1 MGWIIPAVVAAFIV
15 AVCLS
20 GYVKAP
26 PDQAYIISG
35 LRRRVIVGKA
45 GIKIPLLERLDKL
58 SLVMISVDVKT
69 GSFVPTAEY
78 INVMVDG
85 AVKIKIGD
93 SVEMLELAAQNFLN
107 RTPEYII
114 AQVQDVLEGN
124 MREIVGQ
131 MNLRDMVTNRKLF
144 AEKVQEN
151 AVPDLNKMGLEI
163 VSFNVQNFTDKE
175 GIIADLGIDNISQ
188 IKKEAA
194 IAKAEAERDVAIAE
208 AEAKQKA
215 NEAKVAADT
224 KIAEQNND
232 LRIRSAELVTQS
244 DIKQAEAD
252 AAYKIQEQQQRKVI
266 ETASVEADI
275 ARREQESLLMEKEIA
290 LTERR
295 LDAEV
300 KKTAEAQKYA
310 AQQRADADLYAREQE
325 AEARRIEREK
335 EAEGIR
341 LVGAAEAESIR
352 LKAIAEAEGI
362 DRKAEA
368 MKKYGEAAVMD
379 MYFKILPEVAKAIAE
394 PLAKVDKITMYGE
407 GNSEKLVKEMINTTS
422 RVTDGLLE
430 GVGLDIKKIIGD
442 IVNRSSEETPG
453 SEEDKDSLEPQPE

>member
-1 MGWIIPAVVAAFIV
+1 MGWLIPVAVVAGLV
-15 AVCLS
+15 AICMT
-20 GYVKAP
+20 GYLKAP

-35 LRRRVIVGKA
+35 IKKRVIIGKA
-45 GIKIPLLERLDKL
+45 GIKIPLLERIDKL
-58 SLVMISVDVKT
+58 SLTMISVDVKT

-85 AVKIKIGD
+85 AVKIKIAD
-93 SVEMLELAAQNFLN
+93 SKEMLELAAQNFLN
-107 RTPEYII
+107 KNSEYII
-114 AQVQDVLEGN
+114 TQVQDVLEGN

-151 AVPDLNKMGLEI
+151 AVPDLQKMGLEV

-208 AEAKQKA
+208 SQARQKA
-215 NEAKVAADT
+215 NQAKVEADT
-224 KIAEQNND
+224 RIAEQNNE
-232 LRIRSAELVTQS
+232 LRIRSAELLKDS

-252 AAYKIQEQQQRKVI
+252 AAYKIQEQAQRRTI
-266 ETASVEADI
+266 EVASVEADI
-275 ARREQESLLMEKEIA
+275 AKREQEAILMEKEID

-295 LDAEV
+295 LDAQI
-300 KKTAEAQKYA
+300 KKTAEAEKYA
-310 AQQRADADLYAREQE
+310 AQQRADAEKYTREQE

-341 LVGAAEAESIR
+341 LLGAAEAESIR

-362 DRKAEA
+362 DKKAEA
-368 MKKYGEAAVMD
+368 MKKYGDAAIMD
-379 MYFKILPEVAKAIAE
+379 MYFQILPEVAKAVAA
-394 PLAKVDKITMYGE
+394 PLGNVDKITMYGE
-407 GNSEKLVKEMINTTS
+407 GNSAKLVKEMVNNTTQIS
-422 RVTDGLLE
+422 EGLLS
-430 GVGLDIKKIIGD
+430 GLGIDIKKVLGD
-442 IVNRSSEETPG
+442 LTGAVKD
-453 SEEDKDSLEPQPE
+453 EDDGVGAEVVK

>member
-1 MGWIIPAVVAAFIV
+1 MGWIIPVVVAVFVIAI
-15 AVCLS
+15 CLS

-114 AQVQDVLEGN
+114 SQVQDVLEGN

-266 ETASVEADI
+266 ETTSVEADI
-275 ARREQESLLMEKEIA
+275 AKREQESLLMEKEIA

-310 AQQRADADLYAREQE
+310 AQQKADADLYAREQE

-379 MYFKILPEVAKAIAE
+379 MYFKVLPEVAKAIAE

-407 GNSEKLVKEMINTTS
+407 GNSEKLVKEMVNTTS

-442 IVNRSSEETPG
+442 IVNRSSSGNPD
-453 SEEDKDSLEPQPE
+453 SEEDKDSSGPQTE

>member
-1 MGWIIPAVVAAFIV
+1 
-15 AVCLS
+15 
-20 GYVKAP
+20 
-26 PDQAYIISG
+26 
-35 LRRRVIVGKA
+35 
-45 GIKIPLLERLDKL
+45 
-58 SLVMISVDVKT
+58 
-69 GSFVPTAEY
+69 
-78 INVMVDG
+78 
-85 AVKIKIGD
+85 
-93 SVEMLELAAQNFLN
+93 AQNFLN

-266 ETASVEADI
+266 ETTSVEADI

-310 AQQRADADLYAREQE
+310 AQQRADADLYARERE
-325 AEARRIEREK
+325 AEAKRIEREK

-379 MYFKILPEVAKAIAE
+379 MYFKVLPEVAKAIAE
-394 PLAKVDKITMYGE
+394 PLARVDKITMYGE

-442 IVNRSSEETPG
+442 IVNRSSGETPG

>member
-1 MGWIIPAVVAAFIV
+1 MGWIIPAVVAVFVIAI
-15 AVCLS
+15 CLS

-114 AQVQDVLEGN
+114 SQVQDVLEGN

-224 KIAEQNND
+224 RIAEQNND

-266 ETASVEADI
+266 ETTSVEADI
-275 ARREQESLLMEKEIA
+275 AKREQESLLMEKEIA

-295 LDAEV
+295 LEAEV

-310 AQQRADADLYAREQE
+310 AQQKADADLYAREQE

-352 LKAIAEAEGI
+352 LKAVAEAEGI

-379 MYFKILPEVAKAIAE
+379 MYFKVLPEVAKAIAE
-394 PLAKVDKITMYGE
+394 PLAKVDKITMYGD
-407 GNSEKLVKEMINTTS
+407 GNSEKLVKEMVNTTS

-442 IVNRSSEETPG
+442 IVNRSSSENPD
-453 SEEDKDSLEPQPE
+453 SEEDKDSSGPQAK